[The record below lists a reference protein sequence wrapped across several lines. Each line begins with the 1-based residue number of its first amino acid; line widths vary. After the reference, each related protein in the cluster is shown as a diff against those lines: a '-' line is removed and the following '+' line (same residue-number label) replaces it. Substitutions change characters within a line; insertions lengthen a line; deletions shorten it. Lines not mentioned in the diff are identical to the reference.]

1 MDYPRPIIVE
11 RWSMG
16 RLIAV
21 LMLSATAALASHPD
35 PDETRDAAKPRP
47 PKTTLGVGVT
57 LDQQGRLWLAKVE
70 DQRLLVSSSE
80 DGGQNF
86 SSPVVVT
93 PDPENISAD
102 GENRPKI
109 AVARDGTILLTWT
122 QTLPQKYSGNIRF
135 ARSVDSG
142 QTFSSPVTLNDDGR
156 VTSHRFDSLSIN
168 GTGRAVVVWLDARD
182 RDTAKEK
189 GEAFS
194 GVSIYTAQSDDNGA
208 SFSAN
213 RRFQQH
219 TCECCQIATTW
230 TSDGPLV
237 FWRNIFDTNT
247 RDFAIANLDK
257 GAVQRATRDE
267 WQVDACPH
275 NGGSI
280 ATDGRGQ
287 LHLTWFTNGTARQGL
302 FYKRIEGNWQSQPMA
317 IGNAAAQA
325 NHALVAADG
334 KTVLLTWREFDGN
347 AYSAQIMHSN
357 DSGMSW
363 SEPQSLMH
371 SAGGTDYP
379 IPLIDRDK
387 VLVVWNTA
395 AEGTRVLRFD
405 RVVAR

>member
-1 MDYPRPIIVE
+1 MDYPRSIIVE

-16 RLIAV
+16 RFIAI

-35 PDETRDAAKPRP
+35 PDESRDAAKPRP

-86 SSPVVVT
+86 SSPAVVT

-122 QTLPQKYSGNIRF
+122 QVLPQKYSGNIRF
-135 ARSVDSG
+135 ARSIDSG
-142 QTFSSPVTLNDDGR
+142 QTFSPPITLNDDGR
-156 VTSHRFDSLSIN
+156 ITSHRFDSLAIK
-168 GTGRAVVVWLDARD
+168 GTGRAIVLWLDARD
-182 RDTAKEK
+182 RDAAKEK

-194 GVSIYTAQSDDNGA
+194 GVSIYTVQSDDNGA
-208 SFSAN
+208 TFSTN

-219 TCECCQIATTW
+219 TCECCRIATTW

-237 FWRNIFDTNT
+237 LWRNIFDTNT

-257 GAVQRATRDE
+257 GWVRRATQDE
-267 WQVDACPH
+267 WQIDACPH

-280 ATDGRGQ
+280 AIDGRGQ
-287 LHLTWFTNGTARQGL
+287 LHLAWFTNGTARQGL
-302 FYKRIEGNWQSQPMA
+302 FYKRIEGNWQSQPRA
-317 IGNAAAQA
+317 IGNPAAQA

-347 AYSAQIMHSN
+347 AYSAQMMYSN
-357 DSGMSW
+357 DSGESW
-363 SEPQSLMH
+363 SEPQRLME
-371 SAGGTDYP
+371 SVGATDYP
-379 IPLIDRDK
+379 VPLIDRNK

-395 AEGTRVLRFD
+395 AEGMRVLRFE
-405 RVVAR
+405 RLVAR